1 MAGLAQMMSSPEM
14 QNSMRQMFG
23 GSGTR
28 PTTNPFACP
37 EIWNGRWLVA
47 KAKPRF
53 CVCVCC

>member
-28 PTTNPFACP
+28 PTTRHYTLLRVRDVERA
-37 EIWNGRWLVA
+37 LVGVRLSLA
-47 KAKPRF
+47 LW
-53 CVCVCC
+53 CVC